1 MGSLTPLAPLM
12 CLVLVGGAGALI
24 IGYLRR
30 SNRKLYKEWE
40 SWEHLHRERPNLDD
54 EGDEA

>member
-1 MGSLTPLAPLM
+1 MAPTPSLAPLIY
-12 CLVLVGGAGALI
+12 LVLVGGAGALI

-30 SNRKLYKEWE
+30 SNRKLYKKWE
-40 SWEHLHRERPNLDD
+40 DWERLHRERPDLDD